1 MVDYS
6 IQLLVNGELNFSG
19 NMSVNNIEKVK
30 KYIKELYLES
40 RFYLDKTQMNRILFE
55 YLGIHKEDFDIFFNK
70 EQLEKDINFIIDKY
84 ANDTRKIQYIL
95 ESDIQYAY
103 DNEKDIRIIENVN
116 GIIVYED
123 LI

>member
-40 RFYLDKTQMNRILFE
+40 RYN
-55 YLGIHKEDFDIFFNK
+55 
-70 EQLEKDINFIIDKY
+70 
-84 ANDTRKIQYIL
+84 
-95 ESDIQYAY
+95 
-103 DNEKDIRIIENVN
+103 NE
-116 GIIVYED
+116 
-123 LI
+123 